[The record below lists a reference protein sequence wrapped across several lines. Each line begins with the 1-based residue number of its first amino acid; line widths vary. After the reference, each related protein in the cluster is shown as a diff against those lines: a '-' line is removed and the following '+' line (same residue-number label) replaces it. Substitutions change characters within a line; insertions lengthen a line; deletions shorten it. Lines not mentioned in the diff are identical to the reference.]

1 MILLVVCTPHRDAL
15 LPPRKGREA
24 TASGLRGLI
33 CPAKQRVL
41 SVRLGA
47 AEATPASSSNASQ
60 SFRSVSSLMIAVN
73 VWERFAREAWPN
85 LDRAI
90 AAVTRVLL
98 RHWLTFFSR
107 SSDF

>member
-73 VWERFAREAWPN
+73 VWERFAHEA
-85 LDRAI
+85 
-90 AAVTRVLL
+90 
-98 RHWLTFFSR
+98 
-107 SSDF
+107 